1 MSGARTWATQ
11 AVAFATC
18 HARGKAKEGGS
29 RPVAPRRE
37 RRVGW
42 SVAVLTQ
49 PPSCMPPLFG
59 AASRC
64 PRCNDRVY
72 AAEQVIGPLS
82 KMYHRHCLKCVV
94 CQRRLDSVSL
104 LEHDGEPYC
113 SNCHRTHLGQGKD
126 SFGTAVPVKPQ
137 HDPSTKSR
145 AFKAVS
151 DTDLHGRRP
160 LPMAPSGSQE
170 PLTVPASVSG
180 QSGSSIFPTPSSAA
194 GTLACARCHTPV
206 CTCA

>member
-1 MSGARTWATQ
+1 MWAT
-11 AVAFATC
+11 V
-18 HARGKAKEGGS
+18 
-29 RPVAPRRE
+29 VL
-37 RRVGW
+37 
-42 SVAVLTQ
+42 SVAVQTQ
-49 PPSCMPPLFG
+49 PPACMPPTFG

-126 SFGTAVPVKPQ
+126 KFGTAVPLKPQ
-137 HDPSTKSR
+137 HDPPTQAKPSKGM
-145 AFKAVS
+145 S
-151 DTDLHGRRP
+151 DTDLNGRRP
-160 LPMAPSGSQE
+160 LPVAPSGSQE
-170 PLTVPASVSG
+170 PLHVPVTVSLH
-180 QSGSSIFPTPSSAA
+180 SGSLKNATLSSSA
-194 GTLACARCHTPV
+194 GMPACARCHTPV
-206 CTCA
+206 CTYMWLTQTLRSKSRQ